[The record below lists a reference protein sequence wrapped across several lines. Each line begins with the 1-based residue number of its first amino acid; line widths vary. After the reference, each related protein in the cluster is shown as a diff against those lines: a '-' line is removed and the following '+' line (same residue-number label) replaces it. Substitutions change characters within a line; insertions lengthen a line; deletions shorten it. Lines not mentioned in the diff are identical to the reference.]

1 MSEPKMF
8 QHADLDGTS
17 FEWRGNKIGILLF
30 HGFTATTVEVRIM
43 AKFLHDMGYTVRGP
57 LLPGHGKTVEE
68 MNSFFW
74 QDLINCAE
82 DNFQALSKN
91 CDKIFVMGE
100 SMGGLL
106 SLALSIRHPEIAGM
120 MVFAPALIV
129 PGLSKAEWLWPFK
142 SYIWKK
148 NIDETMEWQGF
159 NVVPLHAAAQL
170 SKLQRKIRRN
180 LEKVTVPTLVFQG
193 KLDRSIDLMSSVKVL
208 ETISS
213 EEKELIWL
221 ENSTH
226 CILLDNQLSD
236 VEEICL
242 RFIQTHT

>member
-1 MSEPKMF
+1 
-8 QHADLDGTS
+8 
-17 FEWRGNKIGILLF
+17 
-30 HGFTATTVEVRIM
+30 
-43 AKFLHDMGYTVRGP
+43 
-57 LLPGHGKTVEE
+57 
-68 MNSFFW
+68 
-74 QDLINCAE
+74 
-82 DNFQALSKN
+82 
-91 CDKIFVMGE
+91 
-100 SMGGLL
+100 MGGLL

-120 MVFAPALIV
+120 MVFSPALIV

-142 SYIWKK
+142 NYIWKK

-180 LEKVTVPTLVFQG
+180 LYKVTVPTLVFQG
-193 KLDRSIDLMSSVKVL
+193 KLDRSIDPMSSVKVL

-226 CILLDNQLSD
+226 CILLDNQLPD